1 MLLFY
6 TPWKHQK
13 TFRFSDVFR
22 GYRKATPGCNRLI
35 ITGLKALFTS
45 SWLESQ
51 ERVCQIVW
59 NLLVLKF
66 CKNLMIRDLVA
77 TLRKSLV
84 SFCLHQIYWPEVS
97 SRGEY
102 ILFCNRIVLKKYV
115 WVILSWSSGPVVKA
129 MDFVDPGSKIY
140 GWLQGRISLSSLR
153 GWSNEHQ
160 ELLGTKWWKGNF
172 YPPSGCLALRQ
183 LNSCIKR
190 GHIY

>member
-6 TPWKHQK
+6 TPWKQK
-13 TFRFSDVFR
+13 TFRFSVFR

-35 ITGLKALFTS
+35 ITGLKAWFTS

-51 ERVCQIVW
+51 ERMCQIVW

-84 SFCLHQIYWPEVS
+84 SFCVHQIYWTEVS

-115 WVILSWSSGPVVKA
+115 WVILFWSSGPAVKA
-129 MDFVDPGSKIY
+129 MDFLDSGPWFKNLWVAPRPNQP
-140 GWLQGRISLSSLR
+140 L
-153 GWSNEHQ
+153 
-160 ELLGTKWWKGNF
+160 
-172 YPPSGCLALRQ
+172 PPSEVDRMGTR
-183 LNSCIKR
+183 NSWELSGKKEIF
-190 GHIY
+190 ILLVAV

>member
-129 MDFVDPGSKIY
+129 MDFLDSGPRFKDLWVAPRPNQPFLPPRLIEWAPG
-140 GWLQGRISLSSLR
+140 
-153 GWSNEHQ
+153 
-160 ELLGTKWWKGNF
+160 TPGN
-172 YPPSGCLALRQ
+172 
-183 LNSCIKR
+183 
-190 GHIY
+190 